1 MQHVR
6 HQGSLTAP
14 VYFSSL
20 SRNDDMELDMGDSS
34 RKDGVERRDSS
45 KDRRDDVDGRRG
57 KGRVVTEEELRRKK
71 TDRRKG

>member
-1 MQHVR
+1 
-6 HQGSLTAP
+6 
-14 VYFSSL
+14 
-20 SRNDDMELDMGDSS
+20 MGDSS